1 MARGWESK
9 SVDDQQ
15 AAAEAAKA
23 ERGRPERTPEERE
36 RAARRD
42 ALMLNRA
49 RTLQSLQAACDARYR
64 GLLEQTLAHLD
75 AELLALEGD
84 GGEGLSPSDAN
95 ER

>member
-23 ERGRPERTPEERE
+23 ERGRPELAPTERE
-36 RAARRD
+36 RATRRA

-64 GLLEQTLAHLD
+64 ALLEQTLAHLD
-75 AELLALEGD
+75 AEIAALD
-84 GGEGLSPSDAN
+84 TDAGT
-95 ER
+95 